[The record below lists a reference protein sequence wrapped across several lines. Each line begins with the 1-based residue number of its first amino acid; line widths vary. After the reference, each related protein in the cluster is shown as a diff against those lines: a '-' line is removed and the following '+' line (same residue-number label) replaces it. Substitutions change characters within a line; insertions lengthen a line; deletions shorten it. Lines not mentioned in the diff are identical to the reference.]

1 MAILTTT
8 SLDVQSGVVTASI
21 LIPVQNAVIPT
32 IVVMTEA
39 ELLAIAAQASPPRTD
54 WDTSDVCTF
63 CSTAIGLVVTVP
75 MPAPAPAPEPTPE
88 PTPEEI
94 V

>member
-39 ELLAIAAQASPPRTD
+39 ELLAIAAQATPPRTD

-75 MPAPAPAPEPTPE
+75 MPAPAPEPTPE